1 MGRKGAAMRT
11 SHVICVPLL
20 GSILAGCGIAAQMQ
34 AEQHNKDLIA
44 QMNNDLAACKARF
57 GAIEQKTFLDRVRC
71 LNDAMAI
78 GLPAMPDQ
86 DLVSAYMAERIVI
99 AEQVQA
105 GKMTLDEG
113 VATITARWSQVSD
126 QSDSHLHTFPGVGD
140 DDLQLRNAWDKL
152 DLSCDK
158 GG

>member
-1 MGRKGAAMRT
+1 
-11 SHVICVPLL
+11 
-20 GSILAGCGIAAQMQ
+20 
-34 AEQHNKDLIA
+34 
-44 QMNNDLAACKARF
+44 
-57 GAIEQKTFLDRVRC
+57 

-113 VATITARWSQVSD
+113 VATITARWSQVISENQQRANARNSVAAQQD
-126 QSDSHLHTFPGVGD
+126 AAAAQQAAAWAAIAQANKPAPMPAINPTVTCTHFPGSVTTTC
-140 DDLQLRNAWDKL
+140 N
-152 DLSCDK
+152 
-158 GG
+158 